1 MTDKQQSENTPA
13 SLQLFPGDVVFMA
26 GECNDLFHH
35 AVYASPYDKMGID
48 SSRVSLVF
56 KRALDRGG
64 RHCNGHHRR
73 RGQDHHRGSI
83 GLYSA

>member
-64 RHCNGHHRR
+64 GKRGHGLRGEGRR
-73 RGQDHHRGSI
+73 SRQRNRRQ
-83 GLYSA
+83 